1 MRRSGFGG
9 RSPAVAAATAA
20 MLVLAT
26 SALTAGGVK
35 PMGQHSAAKG
45 GGRMVVREGGE
56 CRMTE
61 RNLANMKKKCIDN
74 LNFCFI
80 FFFPLKVC
88 CLEGTPLLCHRVT
101 TTAGI
106 CGESWWDSQPITI
119 GAWIK
124 GLRAGG
130 ADEGRGREYSKK
142 GYADQSGRKTLYE
155 LGQIKLD
162 KEKG

>member
-20 MLVLAT
+20 LLVLAT

-61 RNLANMKKKCIDN
+61 RNHANMKKKEMYWQ
-74 LNFCFI
+74 L
-80 FFFPLKVC
+80 
-88 CLEGTPLLCHRVT
+88 
-101 TTAGI
+101 
-106 CGESWWDSQPITI
+106 
-119 GAWIK
+119 
-124 GLRAGG
+124 
-130 ADEGRGREYSKK
+130 
-142 GYADQSGRKTLYE
+142 
-155 LGQIKLD
+155 
-162 KEKG
+162 